1 MAGKFTKSWSF
12 FGPRRPHSDDYLGQ
26 HYQPGTPSSRINLQQ
41 RFGDQN
47 AQNRQWRRG
56 PLPPPPPTQQSNG
69 NSSSVF
75 DRLGERQIPRFA
87 SFDFNRLG
95 GIHSHY
101 ANVEDFSKP
110 SGDGNKNDGKSPR
123 ASTLPRRPLRDL
135 PSGVAPFLNS
145 LQDNVSQLKPQT
157 SKLFQESGK
166 KMNRAI
172 QGVRTSLSSFTQLFR
187 SSTRRRYK
195 LDGGTPTR
203 TPRRTPSRPQRQTP
217 GKLYS
222 PFDISTPRTPHT
234 HHRGPKRL
242 QVATPR
248 RIYGTQNCAL
258 TRTPQHPPRPAPDAY
273 QWTQFHSPSQK
284 FGHDVVA
291 ARQGINDF
299 HHVGNG
305 IISNTPGRW
314 TQFR

>member
-1 MAGKFTKSWSF
+1 MAGNFTKSWSF
-12 FGPRRPHSDDYLGQ
+12 FGPRRPRSDEYLGQ

-41 RFGDQN
+41 RFGDQGV
-47 AQNRQWRRG
+47 QNRPWRRG
-56 PLPPPPPTQQSNG
+56 PLPPPPTRPNG
-69 NSSSVF
+69 HSSSVY

-101 ANVEDFSKP
+101 ANVEECKP
-110 SGDGNKNDGKSPR
+110 TSDGNIKDGKSPR

-135 PSGVAPFLNS
+135 SFLNS

-157 SKLFQESGK
+157 SKLLQESGK

-203 TPRRTPSRPQRQTP
+203 TPRRTPNHPQRQTP

-222 PFDISTPRTPHT
+222 PFDVSTPRTPHSY
-234 HHRGPKRL
+234 HRGPKRL
-242 QVATPR
+242 QGATPR
-248 RIYGTQNCAL
+248 RVYGSQNSAL
-258 TRTPQHPPRPAPDAY
+258 TRTPQHPPRAPPDAY

-284 FGHDVVA
+284 FGHDVVS

-299 HHVGNG
+299 HHVGNS
-305 IISNTPGRW
+305 IVSSAPGRW
-314 TQFR
+314 AQFR